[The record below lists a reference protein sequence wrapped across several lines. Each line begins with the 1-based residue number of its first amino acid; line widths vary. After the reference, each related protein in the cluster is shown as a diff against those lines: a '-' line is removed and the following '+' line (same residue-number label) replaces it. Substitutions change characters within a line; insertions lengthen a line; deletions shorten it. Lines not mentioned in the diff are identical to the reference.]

1 MVVRF
6 LYGPS
11 PSLETLYSY
20 VSEILLWWTFMF
32 MMQMKLSI
40 FDSSLGICYHDH
52 TIKYDPKN
60 QDLKVYAAATQDPS
74 PSVRL

>member
-1 MVVRF
+1 
-6 LYGPS
+6 
-11 PSLETLYSY
+11 
-20 VSEILLWWTFMF
+20 MF